1 MKRRGKRKS
10 YPKTHKFAI
19 GDKVVFVFAG
29 SKRIGNIIEK
39 TWEEVEWRAV
49 KKGDILRI
57 EDDQSIPADLVL
69 LQT

>member
-39 TWEEVEWRAV
+39 TWEEVGINP
-49 KKGDILRI
+49 KGHATYVIKSQNLNIRGGC
-57 EDDQSIPADLVL
+57 
-69 LQT
+69 